1 MISIFFLLF
10 FWYRSCF
17 AFFFFVKLV
26 RTSVNY
32 ISIVFMKGSVHVS
45 RGFPPLCL
53 PLVQVSIKF
62 RIWQKQNQTKNRQVN
77 KPDGEYYNIW
87 FVHRRQAATLLLSL
101 FVDKSFGWWEAGSCQ
116 KLDKKISPAP
126 LRNAPKASIFI
137 SDCSCSLH
145 FLFFR
150 FLMKR

>member
-1 MISIFFLLF
+1 MFCRRMTFFLLVKPV
-10 FWYRSCF
+10 RS
-17 AFFFFVKLV
+17 
-26 RTSVNY
+26 TVNY

-77 KPDGEYYNIW
+77 KPDGEYNNNW
-87 FVHRRQAATLLLSL
+87 FIHRRQTATLLLSL

-116 KLDKKISPAP
+116 KLDKKISSAP
-126 LRNAPKASIFI
+126 LRNDSKAIYFYFRLLLLATFSFF
-137 SDCSCSLH
+137 SFFNEEMSL
-145 FLFFR
+145 LQSG
-150 FLMKR
+150 